1 MSCVSKYTLSLKHT
15 IVEVTFE
22 TKILPFVCLVVDVLD
37 IVVDI
42 LVSLLA
48 DFNGVENAIIVEASF
63 LDVGLD
69 VDLDNHFVGKLSDVD
84 IDINV
89 EFPVGVVAVDV
100 DFSVRLLLNFNG
112 CEYDI
117 VVDVSFGI
125 VTFVL

>member
-1 MSCVSKYTLSLKHT
+1 MHT